1 MGVVVRRWGDLYAM
15 LGQHVADRLDTSA
28 QPAIATVVVVP
39 LKRDCPFCGR
49 SSSAA
54 KKAEAAISFARR
66 SLVFSRLSRLL
77 SAAASVLTRGVRP
90 SRPGCGG
97 TRSGSSPAP
106 DPEHLRHRG
115 HSHVLARIVRPELGN
130 HSDSALM
137 KLARLLAG
145 KCP

>member
-1 MGVVVRRWGDLYAM
+1 M
-15 LGQHVADRLDTSA
+15 LGQHVAERLDTSP

-39 LKRDCPFCGR
+39 LKRDYPFCGR

-66 SLVFSRLSRLL
+66 SLVFSRLSRLSRL
-77 SAAASVLTRGVRP
+77 LAAAASVLTRGVRP

-97 TRSGSSPAP
+97 TRSGSSRAP

-115 HSHVLARIVRPELGN
+115 RSHVLARIRRLELGN

-137 KLARLLAG
+137 KRARILAE
-145 KCP
+145 KFP